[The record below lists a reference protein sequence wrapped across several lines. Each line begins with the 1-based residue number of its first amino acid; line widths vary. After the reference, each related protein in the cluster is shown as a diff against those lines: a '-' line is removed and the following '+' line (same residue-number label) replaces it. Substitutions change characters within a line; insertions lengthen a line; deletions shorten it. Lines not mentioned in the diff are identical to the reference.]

1 MLLMLKCHINYGFFL
16 PKIRM
21 YYDFCGKTGFN
32 FDKIGI
38 QDSRFFISHKTIV
51 ETGTENLPN

>member
-1 MLLMLKCHINYGFFL
+1 MLKCHTNYGFCL